1 MIGKLIFMLG
11 KTEKYI
17 HERLEK
23 DRGLLFTVIDPDDHK
38 TAENA
43 AQTAKNANEAGSDLI
58 LIGGSTLSS
67 QDYLDDVVK
76 RIKENVN
83 IPVVLFPGNVTWL
96 TKYADAL
103 YFMSLLNSTKPYW
116 ISGAQIK
123 GAPIVKK
130 MGLEP
135 ISVAYL
141 VVEPGGTVGKVAEVE
156 LLKRSEPQKAAEMAL
171 AAQYMG
177 YRFVVTDAGSKPKE
191 GHIPLD
197 MIKLV
202 ASTIDV
208 PYIVAG
214 GIRTPEQAKSIIKA
228 GADAIQVGAAFE
240 QGKGSVENIRK
251 MVEAVREGGKGR

>member
-1 MIGKLIFMLG
+1 MIGK
-11 KTEKYI
+11 TERYI
-17 HERLEK
+17 HEEIGRK
-23 DRGLLFTVIDPDDHK
+23 GGLLFTVIDPDDHK

-43 AQTAKNANEAGSDLI
+43 AKTAKNANEAGSDLI

-67 QDYLDDVVK
+67 QDFLDSVVK

-96 TKYADAL
+96 TKHADAV

-123 GAPIVKK
+123 AAPIVSK
-130 MGLEP
+130 MGIEP
-135 ISVAYL
+135 ISTAYL
-141 VVEPGGTVGKVAEVE
+141 VIEPGGTVGKVAEVD
-156 LLKRSEPQKAAEMAL
+156 LFKRNEPEKAAYAAL

-177 YRFVVTDAGSKPKE
+177 FRLIVTDAGSKPKE
-191 GHIPLD
+191 GHIPLE
-197 MIKLV
+197 MVKAV
-202 ASTIDV
+202 ANTIDDSI
-208 PYIVAG
+208 PYVVAG

-240 QGKGSVENIRK
+240 EGKGSVENISK
-251 MVEAVREGGKGR
+251 IVKAVRDGAKVR

>member
-1 MIGKLIFMLG
+1 MLG
-11 KTEKYI
+11 KTERYI
-17 HERLEK
+17 HERLDTEK
-23 DRGLLFTVIDPDDHK
+23 GLLFTVIDPDDHK

-67 QDYLDDVVK
+67 QDFLDGVVK
-76 RIKENVN
+76 QVRENVN
-83 IPVVLFPGNVTWL
+83 IPVVLFPGNVNWL
-96 TKYADAL
+96 SRYADAV
-103 YFMSLLNSTKPYW
+103 YFMSLLNSTKTYW
-116 ISGAQIK
+116 ISGAQVM

-130 MGLEP
+130 LGIEP

-197 MIKLV
+197 MIKAV
-202 ASTIDV
+202 ASTIEV
-208 PYIVAG
+208 PYVVAG

-240 QGKGSVENIRK
+240 QGKGSVDNIRK

>member
-1 MIGKLIFMLG
+1 MIG

-17 HERLEK
+17 HDELAK
-23 DRGLLFTVIDPDDHK
+23 KGGLLFTVIDPDDHK

-43 AQTAKNANEAGSDLI
+43 ARTAKNADEAGSDII

-67 QDYLDDVVK
+67 QDFLDGVVK

-96 TKYADAL
+96 TKHADAV

-123 GAPIVKK
+123 AAPIVRKI
-130 MGLEP
+130 GIEP

-141 VVEPGGTVGKVAEVE
+141 VVEPGGTVGKVAEVD
-156 LLKRSEPQKAAEMAL
+156 LLKRSEPQAAANAAL

-177 YRFVVTDAGSKPKE
+177 FRMIITDAGSKPKN
-191 GHIPLD
+191 GHIPLE
-197 MIKLV
+197 MVKAV
-202 ASTIDV
+202 SSAIDDSI
-208 PYIVAG
+208 PYVVAG
-214 GIRTPEQAKSIIKA
+214 GIRTPEQAAGIIRA
-228 GADAIQVGAAFE
+228 GANAIQVGAAFE
-240 QGKGSVENIRK
+240 QGKGSVENIKK
-251 MVEAVREGGKGR
+251 MVKAVREGALGR

>member
-1 MIGKLIFMLG
+1 MTIALG
-11 KTEKYI
+11 KVEKYI
-17 HERLEK
+17 NDEIGRK
-23 DRGLLFTVIDPDDHK
+23 GGLLFTVIDTDDHK

-43 AQTAKNANEAGSDLI
+43 ARTAKNANEAGSDLI

-67 QDYLDDVVK
+67 QDFLDSVVK
-76 RIKENVN
+76 QIKENVN

-96 TKYADAL
+96 TKYADAV

-130 MGLEP
+130 LGLEP

-141 VVEPGGTVGKVAEVE
+141 VVEPGGTVGKVAEVD
-156 LLKRSEPQKAAEMAL
+156 LLKRSEPQAAAMAAL

-177 YRFVVTDAGSKPKE
+177 FRMIVTDAGSKPKE
-191 GHIPLD
+191 GHIPLE
-197 MIKLV
+197 MIKAVSSVLDD
-202 ASTIDV
+202 SI
-208 PYIVAG
+208 PYVVAG
-214 GIRTPEQAKSIIKA
+214 GIKTPEQAASIIKA
-228 GADAIQVGAAFE
+228 GADAVQVGAAFE

-251 MVEAVREGGKGR
+251 MVKAVREAGKQKPC